1 MDRAEKIT
9 QLRTNLLNMSRAKFA
24 KEVGVSR
31 ETVRAWEIGSS
42 CPTTKHIM
50 MIASCCKVTTDYLAI
65 NGHPLELSSHK
76 LSDEQYELLQHII
89 TFYENENKKKEN
101 NRYER

>member
-9 QLRTNLLNMSRAKFA
+9 YLRTNFMKMSRAKFA
-24 KEVGVSR
+24 KEIGVSR
-31 ETVRAWEIGSS
+31 ETVRAWEVGSS
-42 CPTTKHIM
+42 CPTTNHIM

-65 NGHPLELSSHK
+65 DDHPLELSSHK
-76 LSDEQYELLQHII
+76 LDDDQYELLLHII

-101 NRYER
+101 KYEK